1 MPCRGCTS
9 CRLVGWRRVN
19 PFATY
24 HPAVAFAFFAGVIA
38 LSMAALHPVYVALS
52 CAGALACLAAVRGV
66 RVALRSLAWAALLV
80 AVVAMA
86 NCLFVASGS
95 TELLRIGVRA
105 VYAEALA
112 YGLVAGGMLA
122 GVLLWFSSY
131 AACMGGENSLALFGR
146 ALPVTTLMV
155 SQVMRLVTQFVRR
168 GRTVAAVQDAASAA
182 APATACER
190 ARGRLRVT
198 SVLMGWGMEDGL
210 IRSDAMRARG
220 YDCGARRTTYRRYRF
235 GAADAALTAAV
246 VALALA
252 NAALAF
258 VACGQFRFYPA
269 LSALVPWWGYGV
281 YALLLAVPIILWAR
295 ERWLWQK

>member
-1 MPCRGCTS
+1 M
-9 CRLVGWRRVN
+9 N

-52 CAGALACLAAVRGV
+52 CAGALACLAAARGV
-66 RVALRSLAWAALLV
+66 PAALRSLAWAVPLVVVV
-80 AVVAMA
+80 AVA

-131 AACMGGENSLALFGR
+131 AACMGSESSLALFGR

-155 SQVMRLVTQFVRR
+155 SQVMRLVPQFVRR

-182 APATACER
+182 APATARER

-235 GAADAALTAAV
+235 GAADAALTV
-246 VALALA
+246 GIVALALA
-252 NAALAF
+252 NVALAL
-258 VACGQFRFYPA
+258 VACGQFQFYPA

-295 ERWLWQK
+295 DRWLWRK